1 MLNLTLLIKG
11 LVGALLQ
18 VAFFGALLLIPAGT
32 FQWTEANQFLYFY
45 GLLTLISTV
54 FLAIK
59 APRSLEARL
68 EIPMSESQPLSDRI
82 ATTFLLVFLVGWFVF
97 IPVDIFHLKF
107 LAPPQHIISVLG
119 GILSL
124 FGYGIM
130 LTALYQ
136 NEFATTVVR
145 DQSDRGH
152 ELRDTGLYG
161 LVRHP
166 FYTGFISFC
175 AGLAL
180 WLQSYAALIAGLLPI
195 TALIGRIYA
204 EETMLE
210 EYLTGYKTYMSKV
223 RYRIIPFIW

>member
-1 MLNLTLLIKG
+1 MFLIKG
-11 LVGALLQ
+11 LIGATLQ
-18 VAFFGALLLIPAGT
+18 IAFFGALLLIPAGT
-32 FQWTEANQFLYFY
+32 WQWTEANQFLYCY
-45 GLLTLISTV
+45 GFLTLVSTV

-59 APRSLEARL
+59 APRSLEARM
-68 EIPMSESQPLSDRI
+68 EMPMNESQPLSDRI

-97 IPVDIFHLKF
+97 IPIDIFHLKL
-107 LAPPQHIISVLG
+107 LAPPQYPISILG
-119 GILSL
+119 GAASL
-124 FGYGIM
+124 LGYGIM

-136 NEFATTVVR
+136 NEFATPVVR

-166 FYTGFISFC
+166 FYTGFILFC
-175 AGLAL
+175 LGMAL

-204 EETMLE
+204 EEKILQETLP
-210 EYLTGYKTYMSKV
+210 GYKEYMSRT
-223 RYRIIPFIW
+223 RYRIIPFVW

>member
-1 MLNLTLLIKG
+1 MFLIKG
-11 LVGALLQ
+11 LIGATLQ
-18 VAFFGALLLIPAGT
+18 IAFFGALLLIPAGT
-32 FQWTEANQFLYFY
+32 WQWTEANQFLYCF
-45 GLLTLISTV
+45 GFLTLVSTV

-59 APRSLEARL
+59 APRSLEARM
-68 EIPMSESQPLSDRI
+68 EMPMNESQPLSDRI

-97 IPVDIFHLKF
+97 IPIDIFHLKL
-107 LAPPQHIISVLG
+107 LAPPQHSISILG
-119 GILSL
+119 GAASL
-124 FGYGIM
+124 LGYGIM

-136 NEFATTVVR
+136 NEFATPVVR

-166 FYTGFISFC
+166 FYTGFILFC
-175 AGLAL
+175 LGMAL

-204 EETMLE
+204 EEKILQETLP
-210 EYLTGYKTYMSKV
+210 GYREYMS
-223 RYRIIPFIW
+223 RANYRIIPFVW

>member
-1 MLNLTLLIKG
+1 MFLIKG
-11 LVGALLQ
+11 LIGATLQ
-18 VAFFGALLLIPAGT
+18 IAFFGALLLIPAGT
-32 FQWTEANQFLYFY
+32 WQWTEANQFLYCF
-45 GLLTLISTV
+45 GFLTLVSTV

-59 APRSLEARL
+59 APRSLEARM
-68 EIPMSESQPLSDRI
+68 EMPMNESQPLSDRI

-97 IPVDIFHLKF
+97 IPIDIFHLKL
-107 LAPPQHIISVLG
+107 LAPPQYSISILG
-119 GILSL
+119 GAASL
-124 FGYGIM
+124 LGYGIM

-136 NEFATTVVR
+136 NEFATPVVR

-166 FYTGFISFC
+166 FYTGFILFC
-175 AGLAL
+175 LGMAL

-204 EETMLE
+204 EEKILQETLP
-210 EYLTGYKTYMSKV
+210 GYREYMSRT
-223 RYRIIPFIW
+223 RYRIIPFVW

>member
-1 MLNLTLLIKG
+1 MLLIKG
-11 LVGALLQ
+11 LIGATLQ
-18 VAFFGALLLIPAGT
+18 IAFFGALLLIPAGT
-32 FQWTEANQFLYFY
+32 WQWTEANQFLYCY
-45 GLLTLISTV
+45 GFLTLVSTV

-59 APRSLEARL
+59 APRSLEARMEL
-68 EIPMSESQPLSDRI
+68 PMNESQPLSDRI

-97 IPVDIFHLKF
+97 IPIDIFHLKL
-107 LAPPQHIISVLG
+107 LAPPQHSISILG
-119 GILSL
+119 GAASL
-124 FGYGIM
+124 LGYGIM

-136 NEFATTVVR
+136 NEFATPVVR

-166 FYTGFISFC
+166 FYTGLILFC
-175 AGLAL
+175 LGMAL

-204 EETMLE
+204 EEKILQETLP
-210 EYLTGYKTYMSKV
+210 GYREYMS
-223 RYRIIPFIW
+223 RANYRIIPFIW

>member
-1 MLNLTLLIKG
+1 MFLIKG
-11 LVGALLQ
+11 LIGATLQ
-18 VAFFGALLLIPAGT
+18 IAFFGALLLIPAGT
-32 FQWTEANQFLYFY
+32 WQWTEANQFLYCY
-45 GLLTLISTV
+45 GFLTLVSTV

-59 APRSLEARL
+59 APRSLEARM
-68 EIPMSESQPLSDRI
+68 EMPMNESQPLSDRI

-97 IPVDIFHLKF
+97 IPIDIFHLKL
-107 LAPPQHIISVLG
+107 LAPPQHSISILG
-119 GILSL
+119 GAASL
-124 FGYGIM
+124 LGYGIM

-136 NEFATTVVR
+136 NEFATPVVR

-166 FYTGFISFC
+166 FYTGFILFC
-175 AGLAL
+175 LGMGL

-204 EETMLE
+204 EEKFLQETLP
-210 EYLTGYKTYMSKV
+210 GYREYMSRT
-223 RYRIIPFIW
+223 RYRIIPFVW

>member
-1 MLNLTLLIKG
+1 MFLIKG
-11 LVGALLQ
+11 LIGATLQ
-18 VAFFGALLLIPAGT
+18 IAFFGALLLIPAGT
-32 FQWTEANQFLYFY
+32 WQWTEANQFLYCSGF
-45 GLLTLISTV
+45 LTLVSTV

-59 APRSLEARL
+59 APRSLEARM
-68 EIPMSESQPLSDRI
+68 EMPMNESQPLSDRI

-97 IPVDIFHLKF
+97 IPIDIFHLKL
-107 LAPPQHIISVLG
+107 LAPPQYSISILG
-119 GILSL
+119 GAASL
-124 FGYGIM
+124 LGYGIM

-136 NEFATTVVR
+136 NEFATPVVR

-166 FYTGFISFC
+166 FYTGFILFC
-175 AGLAL
+175 LGMAL

-204 EETMLE
+204 EEKILQETLP
-210 EYLTGYKTYMSKV
+210 GYKEYMSRT
-223 RYRIIPFIW
+223 RYRIIPFVW

>member
-1 MLNLTLLIKG
+1 MLLIKG
-11 LVGALLQ
+11 LIGATLQ
-18 VAFFGALLLIPAGT
+18 IAFFGALLLIPAGT
-32 FQWTEANQFLYFY
+32 WQWTEANQFLYCF
-45 GLLTLISTV
+45 GFLTLVSTV

-59 APRSLEARL
+59 APRSLEARMEL
-68 EIPMSESQPLSDRI
+68 PMNESQPLSDRI

-97 IPVDIFHLKF
+97 IPIDIFHLKL
-107 LAPPQHIISVLG
+107 LAPPQHSISILG
-119 GILSL
+119 GTASL
-124 FGYGIM
+124 LGYGIM

-136 NEFATTVVR
+136 NEFATPVVR

-166 FYTGFISFC
+166 FYTGFILFC
-175 AGLAL
+175 LGMAL

-204 EETMLE
+204 EEKILQETLP
-210 EYLTGYKTYMSKV
+210 GYREYMS
-223 RYRIIPFIW
+223 RANYRIIPFIW

>member
-1 MLNLTLLIKG
+1 MFLIKG
-11 LVGALLQ
+11 LIGATLQ
-18 VAFFGALLLIPAGT
+18 IAFFGALLLIPAGT
-32 FQWTEANQFLYFY
+32 WQWTEANQFLYCY
-45 GLLTLISTV
+45 GFLTLVSTV

-59 APRSLEARL
+59 APRSLEARM
-68 EIPMSESQPLSDRI
+68 EMPMNESQPLSDRI

-97 IPVDIFHLKF
+97 IPIDIFHLKL
-107 LAPPQHIISVLG
+107 LAPPQYSISILG
-119 GILSL
+119 GAASL
-124 FGYGIM
+124 LGYGIM

-136 NEFATTVVR
+136 NEFATPVVR

-166 FYTGFISFC
+166 FYTGFILFC
-175 AGLAL
+175 LGMAL

-204 EETMLE
+204 EEKILQETLP
-210 EYLTGYKTYMSKV
+210 GYREYMS
-223 RYRIIPFIW
+223 RANYRIIPFIW